1 MRKSVKAYLREKKSS
16 KCYSCII
23 KWEEDGISKS
33 KEISTG
39 IEIKGN
45 NKRLAKI
52 RVEELREEF
61 EKSPEGKASRYKYS
75 PAYYHEQH
83 PKEPRTPEI
92 QSAIDAHHKLLDEL
106 AKADPARAD
115 RLEEYRAS

>member
-45 NKRLAKI
+45 NKRLAKF
-52 RVEELREEF
+52 RVENS
-61 EKSPEGKASRYKYS
+61 EKNSKA
-75 PAYYHEQH
+75 
-83 PKEPRTPEI
+83 
-92 QSAIDAHHKLLDEL
+92 KLQEAVL
-106 AKADPARAD
+106 
-115 RLEEYRAS
+115 